1 MIKSSF
7 GFAMPKFDPAHRLY
21 ANELAGGGILDVGCY
36 PVSMARLVAGAAA
49 GKPFLDPV
57 KVAGVARLGE
67 SGVDEWASAVLAF
80 PNGILAEVSCSV
92 SLQQENVLR
101 VLGTEGRIEV
111 SRLLV
116 RQRPRGRRRPH
127 RGDPAARA
135 CRGPSRW
142 RSRPGSIPSRPTR
155 RRRRSVPAG
164 RSSRP
169 RA

>member
-1 MIKSSF
+1 M
-7 GFAMPKFDPAHRLY
+7 
-21 ANELAGGGILDVGCY
+21 
-36 PVSMARLVAGAAA
+36 
-49 GKPFLDPV
+49 

-111 SRLLV
+111 GDFWFASGHEGGIGRIEVIPRNGPAADRRGGGAGLALLL
-116 RQRPRGRRRPH
+116 RGRRGGG
-127 RGDPAARA
+127 GDP
-135 CRGPSRW
+135 
-142 RSRPGSIPSRPTR
+142 R
-155 RRRRSVPAG
+155 RPAG
-164 RSSRP
+164 VRAP